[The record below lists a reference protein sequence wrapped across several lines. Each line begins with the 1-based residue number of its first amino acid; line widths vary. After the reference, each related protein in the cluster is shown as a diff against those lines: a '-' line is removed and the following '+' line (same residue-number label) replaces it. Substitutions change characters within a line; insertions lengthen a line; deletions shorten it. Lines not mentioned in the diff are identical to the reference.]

1 MKTNSIHVRTISLLC
16 ICAVYRVLQE
26 TPSFPIP
33 TRMFPF
39 IFSHVD
45 VLEPLLEG
53 SEGVALRTLA
63 GISKSRGG
71 TRWEQEIGEPLI
83 SPGEARR
90 LSQNRNLVELP
101 KSHQVNYLN
110 LLNINLSSTCCVP
123 G

>member
-1 MKTNSIHVRTISLLC
+1 
-16 ICAVYRVLQE
+16 
-26 TPSFPIP
+26 
-33 TRMFPF
+33 MFPF

-45 VLEPLLEG
+45 VLEPLLEE

-71 TRWEQEIGEPLI
+71 GTRWEQEIGEALI